1 REYYQDLFTVRAA
14 SREPSNAYVGVFY
27 RGYYYYIPDDDV
39 FTKEVLTYVSALY
52 DLQSADIQSVQPL
65 LTIPVNR

>member
-1 REYYQDLFTVRAA
+1 
-14 SREPSNAYVGVFY
+14 
-27 RGYYYYIPDDDV
+27 
-39 FTKEVLTYVSALY
+39 LTYVSALY